1 MSIEAS
7 ARQKAQSQ
15 YLLEWEGAEFP
26 FRSLELAVAAALS
39 YGPDA
44 EIVHVDTGIRFDH
57 HGRRRK
63 GVC

>member
-1 MSIEAS
+1 MKSRE
-7 ARQKAQSQ
+7 KKQSP
-15 YLLEWEGAEFP
+15 YRLEWEGATFA

-57 HGRRRK
+57 RGRRRK